1 MFMKKK
7 GTHLFFNT
15 SGGRIKLGF
24 YCRDNDFV
32 ENAINSSDQIEKYSQ
47 GLRLLNNPQFDSVE
61 DAVSNAQTFINII
74 SNKTIPNNSLRGN
87 TSESI
92 DTIDLNKLNAFFE
105 NYSTVND
112 ELKSSKSRIVK
123 ENEIDEIEDFNN
135 AILNFKNQK
144 IEEVANYVEAGNPV
158 LQFSND
164 NDVIDNYLI
173 SMVSGGN
180 LTQSRL
186 IRSISS

>member
-1 MFMKKK
+1 MKKK